1 MFSLNLNFLI
11 GKIGIIIPDNRIM
24 LHYTKH
30 LAQCP
35 VLLKCSVS
43 VKFYVFVIV
52 VPGNAVGAPDV
63 ADYKCHIKL
72 KT

>member
-1 MFSLNLNFLI
+1 M
-11 GKIGIIIPDNRIM
+11 GIIIPENRIM
-24 LHYTKH
+24 LCYTKH

-35 VLLKCSVS
+35 ALLKCSVS
-43 VKFYVFVIV
+43 VKFYVL

-63 ADYKCHIKL
+63 ADYKSHIRL